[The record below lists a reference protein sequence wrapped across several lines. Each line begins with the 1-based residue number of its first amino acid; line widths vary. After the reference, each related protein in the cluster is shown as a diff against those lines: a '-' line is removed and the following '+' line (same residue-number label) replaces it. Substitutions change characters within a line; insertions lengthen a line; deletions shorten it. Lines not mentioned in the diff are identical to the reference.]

1 MLQVKLLRTQSPVFL
16 LDTSYPANVYQIVP
30 GRIMDTVDNAA
41 AIDDIPPPAND
52 LPTEELI
59 RMIENKEVT
68 VKSHRI
74 VDIITLV
81 TAGGEIRLTLERS
94 GDLEPVGIMP
104 RSGSRGGLSGQDKLL
119 LSLLGGGGGGCSKVR
134 GIERLKN

>member
-1 MLQVKLLRTQSPVFL
+1 
-16 LDTSYPANVYQIVP
+16 
-30 GRIMDTVDNAA
+30 MDTVDNVEFN
-41 AIDDIPPPAND
+41 DDSTATVAAND

-74 VDIITLV
+74 VDTITLI
-81 TAGGEIRLTLERS
+81 TAGGEFRLTLERS

-104 RSGSRGGLSGQDKLL
+104 RTGNRGGLSGQDKLL
-119 LSLLGGGGGGCSKVR
+119 LSLLGGGGGHSKVR